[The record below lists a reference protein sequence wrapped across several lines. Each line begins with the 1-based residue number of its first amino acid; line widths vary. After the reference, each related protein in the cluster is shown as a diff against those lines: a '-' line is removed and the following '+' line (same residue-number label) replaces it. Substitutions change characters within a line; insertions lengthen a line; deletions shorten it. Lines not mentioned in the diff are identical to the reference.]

1 MKDTWNAFVDS
12 DLYAPPTGTGML
24 NNLSFALKDVFDVQ
38 GHISSA
44 GNPDWLATH
53 QPASEH
59 ADVVANLLK
68 EGAALKGV
76 THTDELMYGLNGE
89 NAHYGTPVNPKSAD
103 RIPGGSSSGSA
114 VAVAAGL
121 TDFAIGT
128 DTGGSVRIPSS
139 YCGIFGYRPSHG
151 RISTN
156 GLIPLAP
163 SFDTVGVMARDGHT
177 LQKVGAVLLNS
188 TSRVSRFTRLYVP
201 TDVMELVDEQSMR
214 ALAPSINHVMESFST
229 IEEIAIAPQGFSA
242 YMETFRLLQGK
253 EIWQT
258 HGEWIQ
264 KENPTFGEDI
274 GSRFQWTSTLTL
286 LNMNYIEEKRR
297 ELRYFMYSKL
307 GEEGILVLP
316 TAPGPAPVKDAK
328 GPELENRRLRTLQM
342 TCIAGLSGLPQVT
355 IPAGELDGLPVG
367 LSFIAGYNQDEKLL
381 NWVKENSGRII
392 QASVR
397 SVS

>member
-1 MKDTWNAFVDS
+1 
-12 DLYAPPTGTGML
+12 
-24 NNLSFALKDVFDVQ
+24 
-38 GHISSA
+38 
-44 GNPDWLATH
+44 
-53 QPASEH
+53 
-59 ADVVANLLK
+59 
-68 EGAALKGV
+68 
-76 THTDELMYGLNGE
+76 
-89 NAHYGTPVNPKSAD
+89 
-103 RIPGGSSSGSA
+103 
-114 VAVAAGL
+114 
-121 TDFAIGT
+121 
-128 DTGGSVRIPSS
+128 
-139 YCGIFGYRPSHG
+139 
-151 RISTN
+151 
-156 GLIPLAP
+156 
-163 SFDTVGVMARDGHT
+163 MARDGHI

-188 TSRVSRFTRLYVP
+188 TSRASGFTRLYVP

-229 IEEIAIAPQGFSA
+229 IEEIAIAPQGFST

-274 GSRFQWTSTLTL
+274 GSRFQWASTLTL

-297 ELRYFMYSKL
+297 ELRYFMYAQL

-355 IPAGELDGLPVG
+355 IPAGELDGLPIG

-381 NWVKENSGRII
+381 NWVKENSDRII